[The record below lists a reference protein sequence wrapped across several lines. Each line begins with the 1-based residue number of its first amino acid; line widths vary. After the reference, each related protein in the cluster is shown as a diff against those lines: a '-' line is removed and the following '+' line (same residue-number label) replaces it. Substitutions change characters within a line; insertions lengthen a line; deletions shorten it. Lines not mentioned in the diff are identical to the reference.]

1 VWNLGSV
8 EAEVMERIRSNEEP
22 VAVRDVAGEVDS
34 VRAQPLACSTVMTT
48 MYKLFRKGWL
58 ERGRSGKRYF
68 YAPVEARDACVA
80 RLMAQVLGTSAGP
93 EVALLHFVEGLG
105 SEGSTA
111 LRSALHRLPAEGG
124 LRRMIRLTLL
134 GRLFGGV
141 RDLGSVGA
149 VPGRVGLAFPSCG
162 HRAPGGLG
170 GGGSGRSGGMRSDD
184 RAVRAM
190 ACRRPR
196 LGLDTA
202 P

>member
-8 EAEVMERIRSNEEP
+8 EAEVLDRVWSNEDP

-34 VRAQPLACSTVMTT
+34 AGAQPLAYSTVMAT

-58 ERGRSGKRYF
+58 ERGRSGKQYF

-93 EVALLHFVEGLG
+93 EVASSSVGGLG

-111 LRSALHRLPAEGG
+111 LRPAPAPFRRG